1 MRIMA
6 ENQVELERKLL
17 DVLTP
22 EYLEPLIKFLRIMR
36 RLDELGVLDS
46 LSDLLSNEILE
57 DLLKSLT
64 TTSIIKL
71 LNDYDKLLSVLTKLT
86 DPKVKDGVEKS
97 LDLIGTLG
105 STGVLDTLRD
115 IFGDPD
121 VLSELVHTLIN
132 QNSTYLM
139 TNLDTLLEFM
149 ARIRCC
155 AYVASLNAARDV
167 IVDGKSVAETMSEML
182 RDNDAKRGLRFMLLA
197 AKYLGRQIKES
208 ELR

>member
-1 MRIMA
+1 MA